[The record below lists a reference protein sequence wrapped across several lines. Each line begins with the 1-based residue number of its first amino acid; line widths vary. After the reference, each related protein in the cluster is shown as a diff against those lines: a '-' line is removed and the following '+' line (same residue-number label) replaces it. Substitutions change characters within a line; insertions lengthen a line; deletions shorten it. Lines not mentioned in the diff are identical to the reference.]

1 MAAAMLKF
9 AAWTMVIVIVVFAA
23 PVLGSS
29 LGAAVASRGATV
41 PSGCHGHDVPHSTP
55 AHSCCQPANQETTIS
70 IAPAPLLRA
79 EPPAD
84 AFALCFP
91 LRQPAPDLVVAGV
104 SPPRSSVL
112 RV

>member
-1 MAAAMLKF
+1 MVIIAAAG
-9 AAWTMVIVIVVFAA
+9 AA
-23 PVLGSS
+23 PAPCSS
-29 LGAAVASRGATV
+29 LATGTAQRATHT
-41 PSGCHGHDVPHSTP
+41 GCHGHSAPGSTP
-55 AHSCCQPANQETTIS
+55 AHNCCQPANQETIIS

-91 LRQPAPDLVVAGV
+91 LLQPAPDLVVAGV

-112 RV
+112 RI